1 MLPCLD
7 YIFNSKSKMNA
18 LRNVR
23 NSKELKVGRELL
35 GRNMMRTRRSEP
47 ETLGW
52 QKVMFTSVVM

>member
-1 MLPCLD
+1 
-7 YIFNSKSKMNA
+7 MNA

-23 NSKELKVGRELL
+23 TSKELKVGRELL

-52 QKVMFTSVVM
+52 QKVMFTSVVMQHVDWGFGPMQGKD